1 MNTSFALQLG
11 NEQHLLDRRVE
22 FPYDL
27 AGNSVRTP
35 SGRAKATFSS
45 ELAEPRHSSCDSGVV
60 RWIKLMAYIAGAIQ
74 LDCTCILLPRFCM
87 GFAKATRVTS
97 LCSYHN
103 GGIPRISPRT
113 SSSLPLSAWTLHRPS
128 RGQRWQRSVAMI
140 GGSSTLSARGNVRTA
155 ARPTSPVV
163 SPLCY

>member
-11 NEQHLLDRRVE
+11 NEQHLLDHRVE

-97 LCSYHN
+97 LCSYHTGDCPGSGAAVRVPERRGELTRGSGN
-103 GGIPRISPRT
+103 NLPLRGRIS
-113 SSSLPLSAWTLHRPS
+113 TL
-128 RGQRWQRSVAMI
+128 
-140 GGSSTLSARGNVRTA
+140 LF
-155 ARPTSPVV
+155 
-163 SPLCY
+163 